1 MVAGMEPRPI
11 APALRD
17 VYSVSRL
24 NREAKALLE
33 TGFPLLWLEGE
44 ISNLSRPASGH
55 LYFCLKDAQSQIR
68 CALFRSQASR
78 INIPLRDGMGVVVR
92 ARVSLYEG
100 RGEFQ
105 LLVDQIEDSGE
116 GALRRA
122 FDALKRRLHDEGLFA
137 AARKRA
143 LPTLPRRIGIITSP
157 TGAAV
162 RDILTTLRRRFPAIA
177 VLLYPVPVQGADAAE
192 RIARAIALASA
203 RNECD
208 ALILARG
215 GGSLED
221 LWPFNEEIV
230 ARALA
235 ACRLPVVAGIGHETD
250 FTIADWVADV
260 RAPTPTAAA
269 EILSPLQQAWLQVL
283 AQHETRL
290 CKLMQRRQQEA
301 AQRLDWTQRRLVHPR
316 AHLTNLG
323 ARFAAAAARLQ
334 RCIGERRR
342 HHRQRLA
349 TASLR
354 LHTHALQRRLVALRL
369 RVREADNRL
378 RWAAQREVGSHAQRL
393 KLSAQA
399 LGTLSPLATL
409 SRGYALVHEQATG
422 AIVRAASAVRPG
434 TALSVDLAQ
443 GRLECVVTATQHD
456 KTNPSDASNK
466 GPDDPRPASV

>member
-1 MVAGMEPRPI
+1 MDRSTT
-11 APALRD
+11 APALREI
-17 VYSVSRL
+17 YTVSRL
-24 NREAKALLE
+24 NREAKSLLE
-33 TGFPLLWLEGE
+33 GGFPLLWLEGE

-68 CALFRSQASR
+68 CALFRSHASR
-78 INIPLRDGMGVVVR
+78 INLPLRDGMGVVVR

-122 FDALKRRLHDEGLFA
+122 FDALKRRLNDEGLFA
-137 AARKRA
+137 SERKRA
-143 LPTLPRRIGIITSP
+143 LPALPRRIGVITSP
-157 TGAAV
+157 SGAAV

-177 VLLYPVPVQGADAAE
+177 VLLYPVPVQGAGAAE
-192 RIARAIALASA
+192 KIAAAIALASA

-269 EILSPLQQAWLQVL
+269 EMLSPPQQAWLHALV
-283 AQHETRL
+283 QHETRL
-290 CKLMQRRQQEA
+290 WKLMQRRQQEA
-301 AQRLDWTQRRLVHPR
+301 AQRLDWAQRRLAHPR
-316 AHLTNLG
+316 ERLANLS
-323 ARFAAAAARLQ
+323 ARFAAAATHLQ

-342 HHRQRLA
+342 HHGQRLA

-354 LHTHALQRRLVALRL
+354 LHAHAPQRRLGALHMRL
-369 RVREADNRL
+369 READNRL
-378 RWAAQREVGSHAQRL
+378 RWAARRELGTRAQRL
-393 KLSAQA
+393 ELAAQA
-399 LGTLSPLATL
+399 LNTLSPLATL
-409 SRGYALVHEQATG
+409 ARGYAIVREQATG
-422 AIVRAASAVRPG
+422 AIVRTAGTVSPG
-434 TALSVDLAQ
+434 TAVSVDLAE
-443 GRLECVVTATQHD
+443 GILECTVTNTRHD
-456 KTNPSDASNK
+456 KNRSDPNDSHA
-466 GPDDPRPASV
+466 DDPRPARV